1 MTFLLVAVL
10 LSAAENLTAN
20 LSTIWIAVGILA
32 VVGILAAILLFLISK
47 KFHVEEDPRIDEICE
62 LLPGANC
69 GGCGF
74 AGCRNLAET
83 MVARGTMDGC
93 SCPGT
98 PKEKNDKIAAIL
110 GIEAGESTPKVAVVR
125 CQGNCENSPAKVNYD
140 GAVSC
145 FYANSLFAGEGGCPN
160 GCLGCGDCTLA
171 CTFGAISINAETQLP
186 EVDEEK
192 CVGCG
197 ACAKACPRGVIEI
210 RHKGMKNRR
219 VFVACNNKEKGA
231 VAMKNCKAA
240 CIGCGKC
247 AKVCPFEAIT
257 VENNLAYIDFTK
269 CKACRKC
276 VAECP
281 KNAIVAV
288 NFPAPAAPKP
298 EAATAPQA

>member
-1 MTFLLVAVL
+1 MTFLLNAVAL
-10 LSAAENLTAN
+10 TAAENLTAN

-32 VVGILAAILLFLISK
+32 VVGVLAAILLFLISK
-47 KFHVEEDPRIDEICE
+47 KFHVEEDPRIDLICE

-98 PKEKNDKIAAIL
+98 PKEKNDKIAEIL
-110 GIEAGESTPKVAVVR
+110 GIEASENIPKIAVVR

-160 GCLGCGDCTLA
+160 GCLGCGDCTTA
-171 CTFGAISINAETQLP
+171 CNFGAITINPETQLP

-210 RHKGMKNRR
+210 RNKGMKNRR

-298 EAATAPQA
+298 ESTPQA